1 MRPQA
6 IPFLEPKRLGGTLL
20 KTLKKLNANVI
31 FFVIIIIFT
40 LVVVLFGQF
49 YDRKTKNQMG
59 SVRIYSNV
67 YYSYAN
73 EHGHMSLPTTLK
85 HLKPRTKVNIDFDVS
100 GQSGDLLYV
109 KSVYAPVKVYADGKL
124 IYNYGTPKTR
134 PSFMKDPAC
143 SAMSLS

>member
-1 MRPQA
+1 M
-6 IPFLEPKRLGGTLL
+6 

-85 HLKPRTKVNIDFDVS
+85 HLNPEQK
-100 GQSGDLLYV
+100 
-109 KSVYAPVKVYADGKL
+109 
-124 IYNYGTPKTR
+124 
-134 PSFMKDPAC
+134 
-143 SAMSLS
+143 